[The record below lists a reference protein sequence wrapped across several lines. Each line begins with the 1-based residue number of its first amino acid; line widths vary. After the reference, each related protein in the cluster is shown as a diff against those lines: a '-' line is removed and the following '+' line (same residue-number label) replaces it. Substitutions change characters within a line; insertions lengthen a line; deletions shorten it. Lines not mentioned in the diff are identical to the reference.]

1 MIRPRGY
8 QAVNRRSRDREN
20 MRVLHE
26 DLRWRVIYHQHLYG
40 SSKKETAN
48 CLFTSTAFVSKIC
61 RLYRRYGDVS
71 RQGKY
76 ILTSQSK
83 RKTKQQKNSASWLSK
98 DAKTLK
104 CRQCIPYSRK
114 LTLHEINTNFKKF
127 ALI

>member
-1 MIRPRGY
+1 
-8 QAVNRRSRDREN
+8 

-71 RQGKY
+71 RQRKRGRQSHHQGKY
-76 ILTSQSK
+76 ILT
-83 RKTKQQKNSASWLSK
+83 QQLHFGYWIS
-98 DAKTLK
+98 TL
-104 CRQCIPYSRK
+104 
-114 LTLHEINTNFKKF
+114 
-127 ALI
+127 